1 MKFIPGQIVKIDH
14 LSKDSFYLYKKFLS
28 YSNKMICPCQL
39 NRNKLMIVDEHFDND
54 IVLVKTLDGKAI
66 TVIWSR
72 DLISVYEA
80 SDESK

>member
-1 MKFIPGQIVKIDH
+1 
-14 LSKDSFYLYKKFLS
+14 
-28 YSNKMICPCQL
+28 
-39 NRNKLMIVDEHFDND
+39 MIVDEHFDND